1 MKTFRNGVIK
11 FFVANFMVLVVI
23 MMLPVFLV
31 TDQVPFYNSI
41 IDYLFNNK
49 SAL

>member
-1 MKTFRNGVIK
+1 MKIIGNGVIK

-23 MMLPVFLV
+23 TMLPVFLV
-31 TDQVPFYNSI
+31 TDQVPFYNSM

-49 SAL
+49 SSM